1 MLFFRSEEHLR
12 NWDQFDPASE
22 GGIISLDNLV
32 KLFSGKYFTKRFDT
46 DYVSN
51 MRDYGREFIEDLKSL
66 ENMGAF
72 WKL

>member
-12 NWDQFDPASE
+12 NWDQFEPNAE

-32 KLFSGKYFTKRFDT
+32 KLFSGKYFTQRLDK

-51 MRDYGREFIEDLKSL
+51 MRDYGREFITEIKSM
-66 ENMGAF
+66 ENMGSF